1 MIRSHTSYIEKLE
14 DEIIKRTKD
23 IQIFAKIFENSKEGI
38 IITDARKTILNVN
51 DAFVNITGFSKE
63 ETIGKTPF
71 ILNSKK
77 QNREFYKKMWKD
89 IHSKGIWQGEI
100 INKRKDGKNITE
112 FLTIMKLY
120 VKKTIYYVSIFTDIS
135 EKFLNQQMLEYLA
148 THDSLTGLLNRNEI
162 LSKIDSS
169 INQVE
174 KNKNL
179 LALIFIDLDDF
190 KKINDTMGH
199 VMGDKFLIDLSTKL
213 SSILQKKD
221 TLARLGGD
229 EFIILLE
236 NLEKIGD
243 ENSIIEKLKDIFSKP
258 IVIEGKEFDV
268 SASIG
273 VVFYPNDNSD
283 DSSLQNLLRKVDLA
297 MYKSKENGKNKVIY
311 YNKELESKFQ
321 TKLLLEKD
329 LKEAL
334 KNNKLELCLQAK
346 KNFHTEKTN
355 SAEALLR
362 WNNNGEN
369 ISPSIFI
376 PIAEES
382 NLIKEIDEWVVNKSL
397 DYLKDLHSC
406 GHPTFIIALN
416 ISAKTLS
423 DKKFLDSILKSILHS
438 GLINFIEIEI
448 TEGIFIENLD
458 RTSKIIEKMKSQ
470 GISIALDDFGTG
482 YSSFSYLHKLS
493 LNKLKIDKSFISNLN
508 NDLKQQVLV
517 DSMIS
522 FSKKLGI
529 QVIAEG
535 IETSEQYEWLKKHNC
550 DYGQGYLFSKA
561 VPLDKLKELL

>member
-1 MIRSHTSYIEKLE
+1 
-14 DEIIKRTKD
+14 
-23 IQIFAKIFENSKEGI
+23 
-38 IITDARKTILNVN
+38 
-51 DAFVNITGFSKE
+51 
-63 ETIGKTPF
+63 
-71 ILNSKK
+71 
-77 QNREFYKKMWKD
+77 
-89 IHSKGIWQGEI
+89 
-100 INKRKDGKNITE
+100 
-112 FLTIMKLY
+112 
-120 VKKTIYYVSIFTDIS
+120 
-135 EKFLNQQMLEYLA
+135 
-148 THDSLTGLLNRNEI
+148 
-162 LSKIDSS
+162 
-169 INQVE
+169 
-174 KNKNL
+174 
-179 LALIFIDLDDF
+179 
-190 KKINDTMGH
+190 
-199 VMGDKFLIDLSTKL
+199 
-213 SSILQKKD
+213 
-221 TLARLGGD
+221 
-229 EFIILLE
+229 
-236 NLEKIGD
+236 
-243 ENSIIEKLKDIFSKP
+243 
-258 IVIEGKEFDV
+258 
-268 SASIG
+268 
-273 VVFYPNDNSD
+273 
-283 DSSLQNLLRKVDLA
+283 
-297 MYKSKENGKNKVIY
+297 MYKSKENGKNKVSY

-346 KNFHTEKTN
+346 KNFHTEKIN

-423 DKKFLDSILKSILHS
+423 DKKFLDSILKSILNS

-561 VPLDKLKELL
+561 IPLDKLKELL